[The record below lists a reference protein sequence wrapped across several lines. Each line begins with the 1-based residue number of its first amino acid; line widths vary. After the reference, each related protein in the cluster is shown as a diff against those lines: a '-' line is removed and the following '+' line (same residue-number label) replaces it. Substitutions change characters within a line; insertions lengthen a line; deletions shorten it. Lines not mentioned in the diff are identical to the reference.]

1 MCGIVGWVDWSRDL
15 SRERPVL
22 TRMTERL
29 TARGPDARGE
39 WVAQHAAL
47 GHRRLSVID
56 LTTNG
61 AQPMVFQ
68 SDGRTWVVVYNGEIY
83 NYRELRGELETLG
96 HQFLSASDTEV
107 LLHAYVEWGGEC
119 VDRLNGI
126 FAFAIWDDKK
136 RELFLS
142 RDPLGVKP
150 LFWARVGDGI
160 VFASEIKALLEHP
173 GVPADIDERGLT
185 ELVLTRPVFPSTPG
199 ITPFAGI
206 EELLGGRSLRATR
219 DALREETHW
228 RLQSAP
234 HEDSLEATVEHVKD
248 LISRIVRRQ
257 LVSDVPVACT
267 LSGGLDSSA
276 ITALAAPLLKAQGSA
291 FHTWA
296 IDLIDSE
303 SFAKHAF
310 ISSRDAPFA
319 AEVAEYVRSEHHV
332 VVMDTEVMTD
342 NLLAAMRTRDLPI
355 SLQIDTSLL
364 LLMRKLKT
372 QATVVLSGEGGDEVF
387 AGYSWMAPHVKT
399 PTFPWVPRPPH
410 TPWPFYFREDV
421 VARARPE
428 ERVRQTY
435 EEALAEV
442 PRLLGEDA
450 DDARHRVLSYLAL
463 RRWLPDLLD
472 RNDRVSMAAG
482 VEARVPLCDKELVQY
497 LWNVPFAMKN
507 VDGIEKGVFRR
518 ALKGVLPPSIVQRK
532 KSAFPQFEH
541 GAYYRSLIERVR
553 DIFASKQSA
562 VRDLYDEKRITELCD
577 GSVPSTGWLFGAP
590 FAIVQLE
597 RIVMTDAWIREY
609 GVHFR

>member
-15 SRERPVL
+15 SRERPIL

-96 HQFLSASDTEV
+96 HQFRSASDTEV

-234 HEDSLEATVEHVKD
+234 HEDSLEATVERVKD

-276 ITALAAPLLKAQGSA
+276 ITALAAPLLEAQGSA

-442 PRLLGEDA
+442 PRLLGENA
-450 DDARHRVLSYLAL
+450 DDVRHRVLSYLAL

-553 DIFASKQSA
+553 DILASKQSA